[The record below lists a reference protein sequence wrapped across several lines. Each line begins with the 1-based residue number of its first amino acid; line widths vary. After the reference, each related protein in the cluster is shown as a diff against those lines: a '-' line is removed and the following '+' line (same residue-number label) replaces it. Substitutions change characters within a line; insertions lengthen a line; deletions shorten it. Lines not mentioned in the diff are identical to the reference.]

1 MTAPNIVQVAS
12 ILGQTATQD
21 LTTTN
26 ATVVLNNP
34 ASSNNV
40 LKVNSI
46 TLANIDGSNE
56 VTATV
61 AINNQ
66 AAGAGSNVN
75 IIQGATIPVAGSLVV
90 TDKSIAFY
98 LEEDRSIVATAGGA
112 NDVAV
117 TVSYEIITD

>member
-1 MTAPNIVQVAS
+1 MTAPNIVQVAT
-12 ILGQTATQD
+12 ITGQTATQN

-26 ATVVLNNP
+26 ATVCLNNP

-46 TLANIDGSNE
+46 TLANIDGSNA

-61 AINNQ
+61 AINDQ
-66 AAGAGSNVN
+66 AGGAGNNVN
-75 IIQGATIPVAGSLVV
+75 IIQAASIPTASSLVV

-98 LEEDRSIVATAGGA
+98 LEENRSIVATAGGA

-117 TVSYEIITD
+117 TISYEVITD

>member
-1 MTAPNIVQVAS
+1 MTAPNIVQVAT
-12 ILGQTATQD
+12 ITGQTVTQN

-34 ASSNNV
+34 ASSDNV

-46 TLANIDGSNE
+46 VAANIDGGSS
-56 VTATV
+56 VTVSLGVNDQAGGAGTTINTV
-61 AINNQ
+61 Q
-66 AAGAGSNVN
+66 AASIAVG
-75 IIQGATIPVAGSLVV
+75 QSLVI

-112 NDVAV
+112 DDVAI
-117 TVSYEIITD
+117 TISYEVITD

>member
-1 MTAPNIVQVAS
+1 MTAPNIVQVAT
-12 ILGQTATQD
+12 ITGQTVTQN

-26 ATVVLNNP
+26 ATTVLNNP

-46 TLANIDGSNE
+46 VASNIDGSNT
-56 VTATV
+56 VTVTLG
-61 AINNQ
+61 INDQ
-66 AAGAGSNVN
+66 AGGAGNTVN
-75 IIQGATIPVAGSLVV
+75 TVQTASIAVGQALVV

-112 NDVAV
+112 NDVAI
-117 TVSYEIITD
+117 TISYEVITD